1 VTPTDDG
8 GHDESWLGRPA
19 SPSTP
24 EFLGTDSPTDSAPGF
39 TESADSPTDSA
50 RGLTESADSP
60 TDSARGLTES
70 ADSPSDSARP
80 VAESATESVPR
91 RRGTTGG
98 TPARRPR
105 ARVRADRARR
115 RRRTWAVVGVLAV
128 LVLPFLVAGGWFLWQ
143 LHPPGGE
150 GAGVAVEIKPGW
162 GTREAGDELQSRGVI
177 GSSLAFQVWQKVS
190 GAGSFQAG
198 TYQLRQSMGVSSAS
212 DALARGPSTAAAGS
226 GDHTV
231 LALPPGLR
239 LDQIADRVGALPGH
253 DRAAFLALAQSGQIR
268 SRYQGDQT
276 SVEGFTWPDTYF
288 VEHQTDAQILQTIVS
303 EFDRH
308 ADAVNLANAPSVGL
322 TPQQA
327 VVEASLIQ
335 AEAGTAADAP
345 KIAAVIANRLKQGT
359 ALQIDATL
367 CYAKGGCPPIPTN
380 TDKQLDSPY
389 NTYRVD
395 GLPPTPIMTVT
406 EQSLRAALAPADV
419 PYLFYVTGKDGV
431 TYYATTLAEH
441 EANIR
446 AHGVRGE

>member
-1 VTPTDDG
+1 VTPPDDG
-8 GHDESWLGRPA
+8 GHDGPRLRRPEY
-19 SPSTP
+19 PSTP
-24 EFLGTDSPTDSAPGF
+24 ESRGTDSPADSLPGSA
-39 TESADSPTDSA
+39 ESADSPTDSLP
-50 RGLTESADSP
+50 GSTESADSP
-60 TDSARGLTES
+60 ADSVPGFAES
-70 ADSPSDSARP
+70 ADSPA
-80 VAESATESVPR
+80 ESVPR
-91 RRGTTGG
+91 RGRAAGG

-115 RRRTWAVVGVLAV
+115 RRRTWAVVGVLAL

-150 GAGVAVEIKPGW
+150 GAAVAVEIKPGW
-162 GTREAGDELQSRGVI
+162 GAKEAGDELQSRGVI
-177 GSSLAFQVWQKVS
+177 GSSLAFQVWEKVS

-198 TYQLRQSMGVSSAS
+198 AYQLHERMGVSAAS
-212 DALARGPSTAAAGS
+212 DALARGPSTAAAASAG
-226 GDHTV
+226 HTV
-231 LALPPGLR
+231 LTLPPGLR

-268 SRYQGDQT
+268 SRYQGDQA

-308 ADAVNLANAPSVGL
+308 ADTVNLANAPSVGL

-367 CYAKGGCPPIPTN
+367 CYAKGGCPQVPSN
-380 TDKQLDSPY
+380 ADKQLDSPY
-389 NTYRVD
+389 NTYRVQ